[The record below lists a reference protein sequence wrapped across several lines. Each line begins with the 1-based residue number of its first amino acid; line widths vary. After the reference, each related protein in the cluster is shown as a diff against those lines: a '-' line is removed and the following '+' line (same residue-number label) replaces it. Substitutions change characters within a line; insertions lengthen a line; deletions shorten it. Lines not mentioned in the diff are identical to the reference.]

1 MTKSEYLDKVLFAED
16 RGWLDHTD
24 INKIVSDAWDTAIEE
39 AAVWLLNNG
48 FVDMES
54 SDTDIHFKSGYV
66 CDFLDAVK

>member
-1 MTKSEYLDKVLFAED
+1 MTKSEYLDKVLFTED

-24 INKIVSDAWDTAIEE
+24 INKIASDAWDAAIEE
-39 AAVWLLNNG
+39 AKMWLLKNG

-66 CDFLDAVK
+66 CDFLDAMK